1 MLGKKYYQFYANI
14 NYRTCAE
21 CLALHGRIATREDA
35 FPPCPEGC
43 RYTIVAFTRKELSF
57 HKEQQREMRAS
68 ARNELKR
75 RDLFNR
81 GIELLACNNEEAISL
96 LAESTRYDLYIPEV
110 ERLVERKGKVLRE
123 DQSLR
128 ERLLKL
134 FVQAYSDK
142 FGWRRY
148 ERLPELM
155 RIAREKEGIKRL
167 QELLG

>member
-1 MLGKKYYQFYANI
+1 MLRKRYYQFYANV
-14 NYRTCAE
+14 NHRSCPE
-21 CLALHGRIATREDA
+21 CLALHGRITAREDA
-35 FPPCPEGC
+35 FPHGPQGC
-43 RYTIVAFTRKELSF
+43 QYTIVSFTRKELSF
-57 HKEQQREMRAS
+57 HKDQQREMRIA

-81 GIELLACNNEEAISL
+81 GIALLGENGEEAISV

-110 ERLVERKGKVLRE
+110 ERLVEQKGDVLRE
-123 DQSLR
+123 TPSIR

-134 FVQAYSDK
+134 FAQAYSDK

-155 RIAREKEGIKRL
+155 RIAREKEGIRRL
-167 QELLG
+167 RELLT